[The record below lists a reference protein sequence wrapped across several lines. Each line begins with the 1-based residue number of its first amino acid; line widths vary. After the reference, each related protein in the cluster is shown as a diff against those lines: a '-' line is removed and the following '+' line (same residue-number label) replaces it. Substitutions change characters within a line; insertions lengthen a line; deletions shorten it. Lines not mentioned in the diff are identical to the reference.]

1 MRKRPPRY
9 QVYLLRRWEERSQHP
24 DGPTVWRFSLEDPER
39 GRRWGFA
46 SLAELV
52 AFLEQDTGD
61 EGFSNSES
69 EEKAMH

>member
-9 QVYLLRRWEERSQHP
+9 QVYLLRRWEERSQHL
-24 DGPTVWRFSLEDPER
+24 DGPAVWRFSLEDPER

-52 AFLEQDTGD
+52 AFLERDTGD
-61 EGFSNSES
+61 EGLSEIES
-69 EEKAMH
+69 GEKPM